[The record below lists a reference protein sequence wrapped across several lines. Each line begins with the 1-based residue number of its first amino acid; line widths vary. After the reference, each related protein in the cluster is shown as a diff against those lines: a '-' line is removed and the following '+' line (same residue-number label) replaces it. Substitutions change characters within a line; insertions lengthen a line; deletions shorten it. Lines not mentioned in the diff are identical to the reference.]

1 MWKTFTPVLLTAGLL
16 VLSCDQLEDKPK
28 LQESLPFSQW
38 EITGYIPPSGE
49 EPRVSPVRVSP
60 VTYQL
65 TFINDTTFILNL
77 DINRMVGKYA
87 ATQEGGFLVSE
98 IKQTNSC
105 CDSEYA
111 LQMAE
116 IVQGA
121 KAYQSTT
128 EGISL
133 QGYGEVFLK
142 KKITGNK

>member
-1 MWKTFTPVLLTAGLL
+1 M
-16 VLSCDQLEDKPK
+16 LSCDQLEDKPK

-38 EITGYIPPSGE
+38 EITGHIPPSSE
-49 EPRVSPVRVSP
+49 EPRVSP

-133 QGYGEVFLK
+133 QGSGEVFLK
-142 KKITGNK
+142 KKITGN